1 MEKDLSPLALKAK
14 LLCTLAWRLAQAGA
28 ETRLIVQSLK
38 KISCALDI
46 KNNEIGISRS
56 GVIVKLTQGNEQ
68 VIEYKEIKFLGI
80 NMYQVSCLH
89 KICLQVEKGELLDP
103 KQILHKIRAT
113 RPVHYSK
120 NLLIVLEAIAAGAFA
135 YLNGASIAACLCSII
150 GGIVLMSTRFCC
162 IKRRFFENF
171 AFMLAAFLGCSTT
184 YLCANYIVQL
194 APDEIPRC
202 MIATSLILVPGF
214 PFINGFL
221 DVFKGYVDIG
231 LIRLFNSLVLT
242 MSAAIGVS
250 LAILLTTGALPW

>member
-1 MEKDLSPLALKAK
+1 MEQELNPLALKAK

-38 KISCALDI
+38 KVSFALNI
-46 KNNEIGISRS
+46 KDNEIGISRS
-56 GVIVKLTQGNEQ
+56 GVIVKLTKGNET

-80 NMYQVSCLH
+80 NMYQVSALH
-89 KICLQVEKGELLDP
+89 QICLKVEKGELLDP
-103 KQILHKIRAT
+103 KEILHKIRAT
-113 RPVHYSK
+113 RPIHYPK
-120 NLLIVLEAIAAGAFA
+120 PLLIIIEAIAAGAFA
-135 YLNGASIAACLCSII
+135 YLNGASIAACICAII
-150 GGIVLMSTRFCC
+150 GGIVVMATRFCC

-171 AFMLAAFLGCSTT
+171 AFMLAAFLGCSTSFI
-184 YLCANYIVQL
+184 CANFIAHI

-214 PFINGFL
+214 PYINGFL
-221 DVFKGYVDIG
+221 DVFKGYIDIG
-231 LIRLFNSLVLT
+231 VIRLFNSFVLT